1 MPGIDYPSFRCLCQA
16 ASDGNHYPLRFF
28 ALSQARVSSVTF
40 IANCARLYPMVRE
53 IDVVRM
59 LDGRSALGSHNDWN
73 PGPGPGAEGLDTA
86 GAAGSLDVRTADSRR
101 DAGADLCDGGAARH
115 LTSAFFPPPLSQ
127 VGLNMK
133 VLAYAVGLRAERFER
148 HSAGFVGDCR
158 RCCLGSAT
166 LALWHSLLQRVQTD
180 VARDG

>member
-1 MPGIDYPSFRCLCQA
+1 MEE
-16 ASDGNHYPLRFF
+16 
-28 ALSQARVSSVTF
+28 
-40 IANCARLYPMVRE
+40 VRWDHTTIGTLAQGLE
-53 IDVVRM
+53 PR
-59 LDGRSALGSHNDWN
+59 DWTQL
-73 PGPGPGAEGLDTA
+73 ELLT
-86 GAAGSLDVRTADSRR
+86 R
-101 DAGADLCDGGAARH
+101 
-115 LTSAFFPPPLSQ
+115 LTSGQQILAGIRAQTFAMAVLRGTLRRRFPPLSQ

-148 HSAGFVGDCR
+148 HPAGFVGDCR

>member
-1 MPGIDYPSFRCLCQA
+1 MEEVRWDHTTIGTLAQGLEPRDWTQLE
-16 ASDGNHYPLRFF
+16 L
-28 ALSQARVSSVTF
+28 L
-40 IANCARLYPMVRE
+40 ARLTSGQQILAGMQAQTFA
-53 IDVVRM
+53 M
-59 LDGRSALGSHNDWN
+59 AALRGT
-73 PGPGPGAEGLDTA
+73 L
-86 GAAGSLDVRTADSRR
+86 RR
-101 DAGADLCDGGAARH
+101 R
-115 LTSAFFPPPLSQ
+115 FPPLSQ

-148 HSAGFVGDCR
+148 HPAGFVGDCR